1 MNNSYQYKIK
11 RNLNMSGVK
20 REKIMSTGK
29 MHADEVDINISLV
42 SRLLA
47 AQFPQWTNLPIE
59 PVKSAGTDNAIY
71 RLGDDMAVRLPR
83 IQASAGQVDKEQR
96 WLPSLAPLLPLA
108 IPVPLAKGTPD
119 EGYPWHWS
127 IYRWLEGENAIIAP
141 IADPG
146 QAVREL
152 AQFITA
158 LHRIDSTGGPLPGPH
173 NFFRGVPLTMRD
185 AETRTAIVSLHGMLD
200 TDAVTAAWEVAL
212 QTSAWHGPSIW
223 IHGDLAP
230 LNLLVQHDQLS
241 AVIDFG
247 GLGVGDPACDLII
260 AWNFLSAETR
270 SVFRAALAVD
280 DATWARGRGWA
291 LSVALIALPYYQ
303 STNLVLASIARRTID
318 EVLADQRKF
327 KKY

>member
-1 MNNSYQYKIK
+1 
-11 RNLNMSGVK
+11 
-20 REKIMSTGK
+20 MSTGK
-29 MHADEVDINISLV
+29 MHADEADINISLV

-47 AQFPQWTNLPIE
+47 AQFPQWADLPIE

-96 WLPSLAPLLPLA
+96 WLPRLAPLLPLA
-108 IPVPLAKGTPD
+108 IPVPLAKGMPG

-127 IYRWLEGENAIIAP
+127 VYQWLEGENATIAT

-146 QAVREL
+146 QAAREL

-158 LHRIDSTGGPLPGPH
+158 LHRIDPTGGPLPGPH
-173 NFFRGVPLTMRD
+173 NFFRGVPLAMRD
-185 AETRTAIVSLHGMLD
+185 AETRAAIVSLRSMLD
-200 TDAVTAAWEVAL
+200 IDALIAAWEAAL
-212 QTSAWHGPSIW
+212 QTSAWHDPPVW
-223 IHGDLAP
+223 IHADLAP
-230 LNLLVQHDQLS
+230 LNLLVRQGRLS

-247 GLGVGDPACDLII
+247 GLGVGDPACDLIV

-270 SVFRAALAVD
+270 DLFRAVLAVD

-303 STNLVLASIARRTID
+303 STNPVLASVSRRTID

-327 KKY
+327 KKYRGDL